1 MKRALIVDDSKTARI
16 RLRKM
21 LERYDLEV
29 DFAMSAEEAL
39 GYLSYRMPAVIFMDH
54 HMEGMDGFEAL
65 KIIKANPNTAMI
77 PVVMYTAQKGDV
89 YVGQA
94 RALGAL
100 DILSKETFKPSNLD
114 SLMVRLG
121 VQPANQPAGNAKQ
134 TKIDPPAVAPAG
146 ENKLPDG
153 TNIND
158 ESLQLIRAQVAR
170 LFEIH
175 IADVRN
181 QITENTRFI
190 VRRLGSEFKKM
201 METEPTVGDIP
212 LSVINAEAA
221 AERSKSSIIAN
232 SFLVLIVLGLVFL
245 AYQQY
250 ALQERMERLT
260 EQSIALQGSYQTQA
274 DQMARAVELMTTAPP
289 TTNRG
294 MNDRVL
300 ISMMMWALDTD
311 LTFDY
316 NEPPLSEEQ
325 ILKLNNFIYKLASAG
340 FSGNV
345 YINIHFGNFC
355 LQQRADGTWIPAEE
369 DTPLAECIF
378 TEDLKSDFQTNEY
391 LSLAYMNFEQ
401 NVPSISRNA
410 IEVHL
415 DTSGLASPRRDY
427 PSIDAAINAKVWNNV
442 ARENNRLSLSFQS
455 F

>member
-121 VQPANQPAGNAKQ
+121 IQPANKPAAAEKAK
-134 TKIDPPAVAPAG
+134 AESAPTSASP
-146 ENKLPDG
+146 EYKPSDADAAN
-153 TNIND
+153 
-158 ESLQLIRAQVAR
+158 ESLQLIRAQIAR

-181 QITENTRFI
+181 QITENTRFM
-190 VRRLGSEFKKM
+190 VRRLGSDLKKLM
-201 METEPTVGDIP
+201 DAEPTVGDIP

-232 SFLVLIVLGLVFL
+232 SFLVLIMLGLVFL
-245 AYQQY
+245 GYQQY
-250 ALQERMERLT
+250 QMQERMKAVA
-260 EQSIALQGSYQTQA
+260 EQSVALQNSYQSQA
-274 DQMARAVELMTTAPP
+274 GQMTKAVEMMAAAPP
-289 TTNRG
+289 PVSKTTN
-294 MNDRVL
+294 DRALV
-300 ISMMMWALDTD
+300 SMVMWALDTD
-311 LTFDY
+311 LSFDY
-316 NEPPLSEEQ
+316 NEPPLAEER
-325 ILKLNNFIYKLASAG
+325 ILKLNNFVYKLASAG
-340 FSGNV
+340 YSGNV
-345 YINIHFGNFC
+345 YINVHFGNFC
-355 LQQRADGTWIPAEE
+355 LQQRADGSLVPAED
-369 DTPLAECIF
+369 DTPLSECIF
-378 TEDLKSDFQTNEY
+378 TDDVVTDFQISDY

-401 NVPSISRNA
+401 NVPNISRNA
-410 IEVHL
+410 IDVEL
-415 DTSGLASPRRDY
+415 YTSGLAAPRRDY
-427 PSIDAAINAKVWNNV
+427 PAADAAVTAKLWNRI
-442 ARENNRLSLSFQS
+442 ARENNRISLGFQS
-455 F
+455 N

>member
-21 LERYDLEV
+21 LERYELEV

-121 VQPANQPAGNAKQ
+121 IQPANKPATAEKAKVENTTKNASPEYKP
-134 TKIDPPAVAPAG
+134 TDADA
-146 ENKLPDG
+146 
-153 TNIND
+153 TND
-158 ESLQLIRAQVAR
+158 SLQLIRAQIAR

-181 QITENTRFI
+181 QITENTRFM
-190 VRRLGSEFKKM
+190 VRRLGSDLKKLM
-201 METEPTVGDIP
+201 DAEPTVGDIP

-232 SFLVLIVLGLVFL
+232 SFLVLIMLGLVFL
-245 AYQQY
+245 GYQQY
-250 ALQERMERLT
+250 LLQERMKAMA
-260 EQSIALQGSYQTQA
+260 EQSVALQNSYQSQA
-274 DQMARAVELMTTAPP
+274 GQMTKAVEMMVTAPP
-289 TTNRG
+289 ATSKAG
-294 MNDRVL
+294 NDPALV
-300 ISMMMWALDTD
+300 SMVMWALDTD
-311 LTFDY
+311 LTFDH
-316 NEPPLSEEQ
+316 NEPPLAEER
-325 ILKLNNFIYKLASAG
+325 ILKLNNFVYKLASAG
-340 FSGNV
+340 YSGIV
-345 YINIHFGNFC
+345 YINVHFGNFC
-355 LQQRADGTWIPAEE
+355 LHQRADGSLIPAED
-369 DTPLAECIF
+369 DTPLSECIF
-378 TEDLKSDFQTNEY
+378 TDDVAAEFQIRDY

-401 NVPSISRNA
+401 NVPNISRNA
-410 IEVHL
+410 IDVQL
-415 DTSGLASPRRDY
+415 NTSGLAAPRRDY
-427 PSIDAAINAKVWNNV
+427 PAADAAVTAKQWNRI
-442 ARENNRLSLSFQS
+442 ARENNRISLGFQS
-455 F
+455 Y

>member
-121 VQPANQPAGNAKQ
+121 IQPANKPAAAEKTKVENATSSASPEYKPSE
-134 TKIDPPAVAPAG
+134 TDAA
-146 ENKLPDG
+146 N
-153 TNIND
+153 
-158 ESLQLIRAQVAR
+158 ESLQLIRAQIAR

-181 QITENTRFI
+181 QITENTRFM
-190 VRRLGSEFKKM
+190 VRRLGSDLKKLM
-201 METEPTVGDIP
+201 DAEPTVGDIP

-232 SFLVLIVLGLVFL
+232 SFLVLIMLGLVFL
-245 AYQQY
+245 GYQQY
-250 ALQERMERLT
+250 QLQERMKAMA
-260 EQSIALQGSYQTQA
+260 EQSVALQNSYQSQA
-274 DQMARAVELMTTAPP
+274 GQMTKAVEMMAAAPP
-289 TTNRG
+289 PVSKTV
-294 MNDRVL
+294 NDRALV
-300 ISMMMWALDTD
+300 SMVMWALDTD
-311 LTFDY
+311 LSFDY
-316 NEPPLSEEQ
+316 NEPPLAEER
-325 ILKLNNFIYKLASAG
+325 ILKLNNFVYKLASAG
-340 FSGNV
+340 YSGNV
-345 YINIHFGNFC
+345 YINVHFGNFC
-355 LQQRADGTWIPAEE
+355 LQERTDGSLVPADD
-369 DTPLAECIF
+369 DTPLSECIF
-378 TEDLKSDFQTNEY
+378 TDDVVTDFQISDY

-401 NVPSISRNA
+401 NVPNISRNA
-410 IEVHL
+410 IDVQL
-415 DTSGLASPRRDY
+415 NTSGLAAPRRDY
-427 PSIDAAINAKVWNNV
+427 PAADAAVTAKMWNRI
-442 ARENNRLSLSFQS
+442 ARENNRISLGFQS
-455 F
+455 Y

>member
-121 VQPANQPAGNAKQ
+121 IQPANKPTAAEKAKVDNAATTISPEPKPSR
-134 TKIDPPAVAPAG
+134 DADA
-146 ENKLPDG
+146 
-153 TNIND
+153 TN
-158 ESLQLIRAQVAR
+158 EALQLIRAQIAR

-181 QITENTRFI
+181 QITENTRFM
-190 VRRLGSEFKKM
+190 VRRLGSDLKKLM
-201 METEPTVGDIP
+201 DAEPTVGDIP

-232 SFLVLIVLGLVFL
+232 SFLVLIMLGLIFL
-245 AYQQY
+245 GYQQY
-250 ALQERMERLT
+250 LLQERMEKLA
-260 EQSIALQGSYQTQA
+260 EQSVALQSSYQSQA
-274 DQMARAVELMTTAPP
+274 GEMTKAVQMMNTAAPA
-289 TTNRG
+289 TSSG
-294 MNDRVL
+294 VNDRALV
-300 ISMMMWALDTD
+300 SMVMWALDTD

-316 NEPPLSEEQ
+316 NEPPLAEER
-325 ILKLNNFIYKLASAG
+325 ILKLNNFVYKLASAG
-340 FSGNV
+340 YSGNV
-345 YINIHFGNFC
+345 YINVHFGNFC
-355 LQQRADGTWIPAEE
+355 LQQRADGSWIPADD
-369 DTPLAECIF
+369 DTPLSECIF
-378 TEDLKSDFQTNEY
+378 TEDVITDFQISDY

-401 NVPSISRNA
+401 NVPNISRNA
-410 IEVHL
+410 IDVQL
-415 DTSGLASPRRDY
+415 NTSGLASPRRDY
-427 PSIDAAINAKVWNNV
+427 PAADAAVNAKLWNRI
-442 ARENNRLSLSFQS
+442 ARENNRISLSFQS

>member
-121 VQPANQPAGNAKQ
+121 IQPANKPVAAEKAKIESASLGASPEH
-134 TKIDPPAVAPAG
+134 KPSADADA
-146 ENKLPDG
+146 
-153 TNIND
+153 TN
-158 ESLQLIRAQVAR
+158 ESLQLIRAQIAR

-181 QITENTRFI
+181 QITENTRFM
-190 VRRLGSEFKKM
+190 VRRLGSDLKKLM
-201 METEPTVGDIP
+201 DAEPTVGDIP

-232 SFLVLIVLGLVFL
+232 SFLVLIMLGLVFL
-245 AYQQY
+245 GYQQY
-250 ALQERMERLT
+250 QLQQRMEALAAQSVALQN
-260 EQSIALQGSYQTQA
+260 SYQSQA
-274 DQMARAVELMTTAPP
+274 GEMTKAVEMMVTAPP
-289 TTNRG
+289 VTSNRI
-294 MNDRVL
+294 NDRALV
-300 ISMMMWALDTD
+300 SMVMWALDTD

-316 NEPPLSEEQ
+316 NEPPLAEER
-325 ILKLNNFIYKLASAG
+325 ILKLNNFVYKLASAG
-340 FSGNV
+340 YSGNV
-345 YINIHFGNFC
+345 YINVHFGNFC
-355 LQQRADGTWIPAEE
+355 LQQRTDGSWVPADD
-369 DTPLAECIF
+369 DTPLSECIF
-378 TEDLKSDFQTNEY
+378 TEDVITDFQISDY

-401 NVPSISRNA
+401 NVPNISRNA
-410 IEVHL
+410 IDVQIN
-415 DTSGLASPRRDY
+415 TSGLASPRRDY
-427 PSIDAAINAKVWNNV
+427 PAADAAVNAKLWNRI
-442 ARENNRLSLSFQS
+442 ARENNRISLNFQS